1 MRKLLLLF
9 YIIFSFT
16 FSGELNSDHFKNLK
30 FRFIGPDG
38 NRAIAAAGVSS
49 DHNTYYIGAASGGLW
64 RTQNNGISWQPIF
77 DDQDVSSVSALAV
90 YQKNPKVIWAG
101 TGETF
106 LIRPAHAIG
115 NGIYK
120 STDGGDTWAKMGLE
134 KTARIAR
141 IVTHPDN
148 EDIVYVAALGHTHG
162 PQKERGIYR
171 TMDGGNSWNKVL
183 FVDENTGGID
193 IAWVT
198 SRNDSLFNFAEPLEN
213 RPEKP
218 VDSFDF
224 SIAETWE
231 VDDALHAGPVLMHEG
246 KIRVTSDEEVFFGST
261 IPNIHPRTAAG
272 YRNSGELVLLVVD
285 GRQIDSRGVDLQEL
299 AILMRDLGCVEAIN
313 LDGGGS
319 SAMVVDGKLL
329 NRPAGTASQR
339 EVMSAIA
346 VSVNN

>member
-1 MRKLLLLF
+1 MNCANALRK
-9 YIIFSFT
+9 FSFLILGT
-16 FSGELNSDHFKNLK
+16 VIFLSSCARNGKSFSKITMRWKTVEHAPPELPAGIKIMKGRNDELPINAWA
-30 FRFIGPDG
+30 
-38 NRAIAAAGVSS
+38 AIIDPTDPYVDLDVIVSE
-49 DHNTYYIGAASGGLW
+49 DLDRRET
-64 RTQNNGISWQPIF
+64 RTQFSKNKKARVVVNGGYF
-77 DDQDVSSVSALAV
+77 LMD
-90 YQKNPKVIWAG
+90 KNPTEHVGLLYVNNRTVA
-101 TGETF
+101 
-106 LIRPAHAIG
+106 PATRSILR
-115 NGIYK
+115 NNKRYY
-120 STDGGDTWAKMGLE
+120 
-134 KTARIAR
+134 TARG
-141 IVTHPDN
+141 
-148 EDIVYVAALGHTHG
+148 ALGFL
-162 PQKERGIYR
+162 
-171 TMDGGNSWNKVL
+171 D
-183 FVDENTGGID
+183 DGGID

-198 SRNDSLFNFAEPLEN
+198 SRNDSLFNFAEPVEN
-213 RPEKP
+213 RPERP

-329 NRPAGTASQR
+329 NRPAGTTSQR

>member
-1 MRKLLLLF
+1 M
-9 YIIFSFT
+9 
-16 FSGELNSDHFKNLK
+16 D
-30 FRFIGPDG
+30 
-38 NRAIAAAGVSS
+38 
-49 DHNTYYIGAASGGLW
+49 
-64 RTQNNGISWQPIF
+64 
-77 DDQDVSSVSALAV
+77 
-90 YQKNPKVIWAG
+90 KNPTEHVG
-101 TGETF
+101 LLYVNNRTVS
-106 LIRPAHAIG
+106 PATRSILR
-115 NGIYK
+115 NNKRYY
-120 STDGGDTWAKMGLE
+120 
-134 KTARIAR
+134 TARG
-141 IVTHPDN
+141 
-148 EDIVYVAALGHTHG
+148 ALGF
-162 PQKERGIYR
+162 R
-171 TMDGGNSWNKVL
+171 D
-183 FVDENTGGID
+183 DGGID

-224 SIAETWE
+224 SKTETWE
-231 VDDALHAGPVLMHEG
+231 VNDALHAGPVLMHEG

-261 IPNIHPRTAAG
+261 ISNIHPRTAAG

-329 NRPAGTASQR
+329 NRPAGTTSQR

>member
-1 MRKLLLLF
+1 MNCTNALRN
-9 YIIFSFT
+9 FSFLILCT
-16 FSGELNSDHFKNLK
+16 VIFLSSCARNGKSFSIITMHWEIVEHTTPELPTGIIILSGRNDELPLNAWAAIIDPTDPAVDLDVIVSEDL
-30 FRFIGPDG
+30 DG
-38 NRAIAAAGVSS
+38 RETLTQFSESKKARVVVN
-49 DHNTYYIGAASGGLW
+49 GGYFLM
-64 RTQNNGISWQPIF
+64 
-77 DDQDVSSVSALAV
+77 D
-90 YQKNPKVIWAG
+90 KNPTEHVGLLYVNNRTVAPATRSI
-101 TGETF
+101 
-106 LIRPAHAIG
+106 IR
-115 NGIYK
+115 NNKRYY
-120 STDGGDTWAKMGLE
+120 
-134 KTARIAR
+134 TARG
-141 IVTHPDN
+141 
-148 EDIVYVAALGHTHG
+148 ALGFL
-162 PQKERGIYR
+162 
-171 TMDGGNSWNKVL
+171 D
-183 FVDENTGGID
+183 DGGID

-329 NRPAGTASQR
+329 NRPAGTTGQR